1 MHYKP
6 IFLSITSNLFLKFI
20 NSISYIIKNKVP
32 AIGERE
38 YAEYINLL
46 KTEGE
51 KSCPPKEATLSS
63 EREENEL

>member
-1 MHYKP
+1 MSK
-6 IFLSITSNLFLKFI
+6 SAKSK
-20 NSISYIIKNKVP
+20 KNKVP